1 MNFWRNG
8 FVSLASVMV
17 MTVTV
22 FVIGSLFFNT
32 ILLNASLSELKE
44 KVDINVYFLTTA
56 PEQDILSL
64 KRRLENFPEISAV
77 EYLSREQA
85 LEAFKER
92 HKGDATTLQA
102 LDELGENPLGAV
114 LNIKTKEPS
123 QYEGVAAFLEQEQK
137 LSEVDSPIIDKVN
150 YFQNKRAIDRLTG
163 IIDSSERSNL
173 AKTAI
178 LVFISIVVA
187 FNTIRLAIYISREEI
202 SVMRLVGASQGYVR
216 GPFVIVGVMYGL
228 IAGVIAIILFYPLTR
243 WFGPLF
249 YPFPLFLSDQVGKFT
264 LFDYYIR
271 NLGEMFLVI
280 IGTGVILGVVSSYLA
295 VRRYLKV

>member
-1 MNFWRNG
+1 MILTSLKRIIRTGSLNFWRNG

-32 ILLNASLSELKE
+32 ILLNASISELKE

-64 KRRLENFPEISAV
+64 KKRMENFPEISAV

-92 HKGDATTLQA
+92 HKGDATPLQA

-123 QYEGVAAFLEQEQK
+123 QYEGVAAFLEQE
-137 LSEVDSPIIDKVN
+137 
-150 YFQNKRAIDRLTG
+150 DRKSTRLN
-163 IIDSSERSNL
+163 SSH
-173 AKTAI
+173 
-178 LVFISIVVA
+178 
-187 FNTIRLAIYISREEI
+187 
-202 SVMRLVGASQGYVR
+202 
-216 GPFVIVGVMYGL
+216 
-228 IAGVIAIILFYPLTR
+228 
-243 WFGPLF
+243 
-249 YPFPLFLSDQVGKFT
+249 
-264 LFDYYIR
+264 
-271 NLGEMFLVI
+271 
-280 IGTGVILGVVSSYLA
+280 SS
-295 VRRYLKV
+295 